1 MEPPISI
8 AKVLAV
14 TLITPYT
21 QLSREELQLTTSTDP
36 EVNAA
41 VTTELIG
48 NYRGVVIKLNGAGN
62 PQTLQDPAD
71 TTAGQEYIVICDDA
85 NGVYTIDVNGITM
98 SAGEAQSFVWD
109 GSAWAAT
116 TVLDAGI
123 SDEVYGNDWDGVE
136 SVAPSKNAVY
146 DELETKLD
154 KNANIDGG
162 GF

>member
-1 MEPPISI
+1 MEPSINI

-21 QLSREELQLTTSTDP
+21 QVSREELQLTTSTDP

-48 NYRGVVIKLNGAGN
+48 NYSGVVITLNGAGN

-71 TTAGQEYIVICDDA
+71 TTAGKEYIVICDDV
-85 NGVYTIDVNGITM
+85 NGVHTIDVNGVTM

-116 TVLDAGI
+116 AVSEAAI
-123 SDEVYGNDWDGVE
+123 SDGVYGNDWNGVG
-136 SVAPSKNAVY
+136 SIAPSKNAIF
-146 DELETKLD
+146 DEMETKLD
-154 KNANIDGG
+154 TSSNVDGG